1 MRMSKK
7 PISLVSLAAALA
19 ALSGTAG
26 LVSPAADAKSSDPSK
41 SEGVTEGRG
50 EEVKP
55 NVLMS
60 VGKYL
65 LGMIVTTGADGM
77 VTADHYSHYSHS
89 SHASHTSHSSHYSS
103 R

>member
-1 MRMSKK
+1 MSKK
-7 PISLVSLAAALA
+7 PIKLVSLAAALA
-19 ALSGTAG
+19 ALSGTVG
-26 LVSPAADAKSSDPSK
+26 LVPSPADAKPSDPSK
-41 SEGVTEGRG
+41 SEGVTQSRG

-55 NVLMS
+55 NVLIS
-60 VGKYL
+60 VGKDL

-89 SHASHTSHSSHYSS
+89 SHASHSSHSSHYSS

>member
-1 MRMSKK
+1 VSKK
-7 PISLVSLAAALA
+7 PIKLVSLAAALA
-19 ALSGTAG
+19 ALSGTVG
-26 LVSPAADAKSSDPSK
+26 LVPSPADAKPSDPSK
-41 SEGVTEGRG
+41 SEGVTQSRG

-55 NVLMS
+55 NVLIS
-60 VGKYL
+60 VGKDL

-89 SHASHTSHSSHYSS
+89 SHASHSSHSSHYSS